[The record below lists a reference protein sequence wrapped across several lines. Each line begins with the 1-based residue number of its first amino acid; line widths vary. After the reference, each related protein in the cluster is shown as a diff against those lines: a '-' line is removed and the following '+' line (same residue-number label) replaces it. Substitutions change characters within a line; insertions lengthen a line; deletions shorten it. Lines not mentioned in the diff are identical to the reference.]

1 MTTARDEQPEA
12 NQTAPAVG
20 IRLDRTVRRL
30 ACLLVGHQY
39 RVLRRM
45 NPGARK
51 VGCDRCGC
59 AWGMHDRTR
68 AFVPWDSEFDA
79 MYAPGGPLD
88 PAHYKG

>member
-1 MTTARDEQPEA
+1 MMLCA
-12 NQTAPAVG
+12 
-20 IRLDRTVRRL
+20 IF
-30 ACLLVGHQY
+30 GHRY

-51 VGCDRCGC
+51 VGCERCHSC
-59 AWGMHDRTR
+59 WAMHDRTR
-68 AFVPWDSEFDA
+68 AFVPWDSDIEA

>member
-1 MTTARDEQPEA
+1 MNETE
-12 NQTAPAVG
+12 QTAVAGPVE
-20 IRLDRTVRRL
+20 RVVRRL
-30 ACLLVGHQY
+30 VCLVAGHEY

-51 VGCDRCGC
+51 VGCDRCLC
-59 AWGMHDRTR
+59 TWGMHDRTR
-68 AFVPWDSEFDA
+68 AFVPWDDSMDA